1 LRSIPFVP
9 DAGEIVELA
18 VHHLSKAPQPIV
30 SFGTCC
36 EGEPLLQADL
46 LRDVIIQIRKKTKR
60 GTIHVNTNGTLPE
73 VICRLR
79 ESGLDSLRV
88 DFNSV
93 RRDYFNRYA
102 RINWGP
108 ILKKIKEAEQRYFN
122 NSGEEENVDKDREE
136 FEPEDCF
143 DKAKDSLKLMKE
155 KGGFTSIR
163 YMILPGLNDEW
174 QEMEELCA
182 FIEETRID
190 MIQWRNIAIDPEYY
204 LESIRYEAPASLV
217 YAKKMGVKGLIQAI
231 RDKYPHLRHAYYNPC
246 LDEKSLGYNL
256 FE

>member
-1 LRSIPFVP
+1 MPPTTKYCP
-9 DAGEIVELA
+9 DRF
-18 VHHLSKAPQPIV
+18 LSV
-30 SFGTCC
+30 
-36 EGEPLLQADL
+36 
-46 LRDVIIQIRKKTKR
+46 
-60 GTIHVNTNGTLPE
+60 PE

-143 DKAKDSLKLMKE
+143 DKAKDSLKLMKVILS
-155 KGGFTSIR
+155 FTV
-163 YMILPGLNDEW
+163 W
-174 QEMEELCA
+174 
-182 FIEETRID
+182 
-190 MIQWRNIAIDPEYY
+190 
-204 LESIRYEAPASLV
+204 
-217 YAKKMGVKGLIQAI
+217 
-231 RDKYPHLRHAYYNPC
+231 
-246 LDEKSLGYNL
+246 
-256 FE
+256 